1 MTSSTLRLVSGMPGA
16 GADYESVVWFDS
28 DAIQGVRFA
37 VARMSFGRRV
47 ELVRRLREIGR
58 KAEFL
63 EAGTDAREKLD
74 GAVLAG
80 DVDRA
85 YLEWGLAD
93 VDGFSVDGETAT
105 VEALIEKGPVTLALE
120 ILSKVK
126 AECGL
131 SEDERKN

>member
-1 MTSSTLRLVSGMPGA
+1 V
-16 GADYESVVWFDS
+16 GADYESVAWFDS
-28 DAIQGVRFA
+28 DAIPGVRVA

-47 ELVRRLREIGR
+47 ELVRKLREIGR

-63 EAGTDAREKLD
+63 EAGTDAREKLE

-93 VDGFSVDGETAT
+93 VEGFSVDGETAT
-105 VEALIEKGPVTLALE
+105 VEVLIEKGPVTLALE
-120 ILSKVK
+120 ILGKVK

>member
-1 MTSSTLRLVSGMPGA
+1 MTSSTLRLVNGTSGA
-16 GADYESVVWFDS
+16 GTDYNSVVWFDS
-28 DAIQGVRFA
+28 DAVPGVRFA

-63 EAGTDAREKLD
+63 EAGTDTREKLE

-93 VDGFSVDGETAT
+93 VEGLSVDGETAT
-105 VEALIEKGPVTLALE
+105 VEKLIEKGPVTLALE
-120 ILSKVK
+120 ILDKVK

-131 SEDERKN
+131 SENERKN

>member
-1 MTSSTLRLVSGMPGA
+1 MTNSTLRLVNGRSGA
-16 GADYESVVWFDS
+16 GAEYDSVVWFDS
-28 DAIQGVRFA
+28 EAIPGVRFA
-37 VARMSFGRRV
+37 VARMSFGRRI

-63 EAGTDAREKLD
+63 EAGTDAREKLES
-74 GAVLAG
+74 AVLAG

-93 VDGFSVDGETAT
+93 VEGLSIDGEAAN
-105 VEALIEKGPVTLALE
+105 VELLIAKGPVALALE
-120 ILSKVK
+120 MLGKIKTES
-126 AECGL
+126 GL

>member
-1 MTSSTLRLVSGMPGA
+1 MSSTLRLVNGPSGS
-16 GADYESVVWFDS
+16 GADYDSVEWFD
-28 DAIQGVRFA
+28 AEAVPGVRFA

-63 EAGTDAREKLD
+63 EAGTDTREKLES
-74 GAVLAG
+74 AVLAG

-93 VDGFSVDGETAT
+93 VEGLSIDGETAT
-105 VEALIEKGPVTLALE
+105 VEELIAKGPVALALE
-120 ILSKVK
+120 VLAKVK

>member
-1 MTSSTLRLVSGMPGA
+1 LRLVNGTPGA
-16 GADYESVVWFDS
+16 SADYESVEWFDS
-28 DAIQGVRFA
+28 DAIPGVRFA

-85 YLEWGLAD
+85 YLEWGLAA
-93 VDGFSVDGETAT
+93 VEGLSVDGEIAT
-105 VEALIEKGPVTLALE
+105 VEGLIDKGPVTLALE
-120 ILSKVK
+120 ILNKVK